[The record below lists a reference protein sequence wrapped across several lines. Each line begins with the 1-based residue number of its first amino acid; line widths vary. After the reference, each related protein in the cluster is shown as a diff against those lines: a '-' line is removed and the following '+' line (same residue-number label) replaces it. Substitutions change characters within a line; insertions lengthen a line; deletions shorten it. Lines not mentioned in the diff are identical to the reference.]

1 MPEDGRRTVLSVADL
16 SVVRGG
22 RAVLQGVTFDAR
34 AGDLIAVVGPNGAG
48 KSTLFGALLGLLPP
62 AHGDFRAPGGLSFVP
77 QSAPR
82 ERAFPVNVLEVALMG
97 AYARAGLFG
106 RVGED
111 EREHALAALALVG
124 LDDAERPY
132 EQLSAGQR
140 RRALVA
146 RALVQGG
153 SVMLLDEPFSDV
165 DAVSEQRIT
174 SVLDEQRSAG
184 RAIVIVDPRPR
195 LRDPPRHSRAA
206 SERAG
211 NRFRPARRGL
221 DLADACRRLRG
232 PPDPPRR
239 RCRARNRRGRPSRPW
254 HRPAGGKASR
264 RDPEGR
270 VRRCSDRSRAPRC
283 SAPSRR
289 RC

>member
-22 RAVLQGVTFDAR
+22 RAVLQGVTFEAR

-62 AHGDFRAPGGLSFVP
+62 AHGDFQAPGGLSFVP

-184 RAIVIVDPRPR
+184 RAIVIATHD
-195 LRDPPRHSRAA
+195 LGFAIHRATHA
-206 SERAG
+206 LLLNGRAIA
-211 NRFRPARRGL
+211 F
-221 DLADACRRLRG
+221 G
-232 PPDPPRR
+232 PPGEALTSQTLAAAYGDRLILLGDG
-239 RCRARNRRGRPSRPW
+239 AG
-254 HRPAGGKASR
+254 PAIDEGAHHDHGT
-264 RDPEGR
+264 DQPEGR
-270 VRRCSDRSRAPRC
+270 LPGEIPRDG
-283 SAPSRR
+283 
-289 RC
+289 